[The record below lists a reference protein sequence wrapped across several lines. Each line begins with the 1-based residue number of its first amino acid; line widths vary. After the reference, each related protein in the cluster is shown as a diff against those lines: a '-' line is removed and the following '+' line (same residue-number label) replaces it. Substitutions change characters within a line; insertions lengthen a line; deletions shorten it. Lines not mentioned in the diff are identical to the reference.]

1 MMFCPHF
8 MCLDSDLVVQ
18 KINKQ
23 TNRQTD
29 EKAMLPLFVLFK
41 YSGIWIVHEIAN
53 IPFLLYEH
61 VL

>member
-1 MMFCPHF
+1 

>member
-1 MMFCPHF
+1 MFCSHC

-23 TNRQTD
+23 TSRQTD
-29 EKAMLPLFVLFK
+29 EKAMLSLFVLFK
-41 YSGIWIVHEIAN
+41 YSGLWIVHEIAN

>member
-1 MMFCPHF
+1 MMFCSR

-23 TNRQTD
+23 TNRQMD
-29 EKAMLPLFVLFK
+29 EEAMMPLFVLFK

-53 IPFLLYEH
+53 NAFLLYVH

>member
-1 MMFCPHF
+1 MMFCSR

-41 YSGIWIVHEIAN
+41 YSGLWIVHEIAN
-53 IPFLLYEH
+53 ITFLLCEH